1 MLDVPEAKRT
11 QDRFVDFQSQYTFGP
26 LANVV
31 TMTRDG
37 TTHFDSE
44 VCTPD
49 DFTRMR
55 PAIEAI
61 GRDVR
66 AEVIVKSTLVELSSV
81 ASQAP

>member
-1 MLDVPEAKRT
+1 LTSARRKRAVLGSLRFRHVEHAKIR
-11 QDRFVDFQSQYTFGP
+11 
-26 LANVV
+26 
-31 TMTRDG
+31 
-37 TTHFDSE
+37 
-44 VCTPD
+44 PD

-66 AEVIVKSTLVELSSV
+66 AELIVKSTLVESSSV